1 MIHVTRG
8 GNEQVFCFNLF
19 CRKNTDCTVQW
30 LYKKNW
36 QHACAAWFF
45 INLAFNMPFGLLPAF
60 CSFLFQ
66 AEQRSNYGHK
76 GSTSVI
82 VQPKLE
88 GLCFPWSLSAG
99 SGGTTAITGELYTAK
114 EKRALLM
121 EEAQTV
127 RRERVEQEWAERSGV
142 ISL

>member
-1 MIHVTRG
+1 
-8 GNEQVFCFNLF
+8 
-19 CRKNTDCTVQW
+19 
-30 LYKKNW
+30 
-36 QHACAAWFF
+36 
-45 INLAFNMPFGLLPAF
+45 MPFGLLPAF

-82 VQPKLE
+82 VQPKVE

-127 RRERVEQEWAERSGV
+127 RRERVEQE
-142 ISL
+142 